1 MSLFKLKCAPFL
13 LLQDDNSKN
22 MLPLLKEVVQ
32 HETHRVNFF
41 CFEQPTSNWKN
52 VFKGKSN
59 FIYYVNFHQD
69 LYEKYCNSKCSI
81 IIDSANQMALCMGWN
96 ECLKTL
102 KKLVLETNVVQIIL
116 ILHKDCLTHSS
127 KLQPHFNHIASAIV
141 SYDDKNPYKIKIQL
155 KKNGKVFKSEEILSY
170 DHNAGV
176 LKSALFVKEVK
187 KEEEAEKP
195 QPGNLSTFKIEV
207 EQTEKLEKYKLKLP
221 YMSKINEGESKV
233 YYEPDAVDDWD
244 EEDPDEDLDI

>member
-1 MSLFKLKCAPFL
+1 MALFKLKFAPFL
-13 LLQDDNSKN
+13 LLEDDNSKN
-22 MLPLLKEVVQ
+22 TFPLLKEVVQ
-32 HETHRVNFF
+32 HETHTVNFF
-41 CFEQPTSNWKN
+41 CYEQPVSNWKN
-52 VFKGKSN
+52 VFRGKSN
-59 FIYYVNFHQD
+59 FIYYDNFD
-69 LYEKYCNSKCSI
+69 PAVYDKYCSSKCSI

-96 ECLKTL
+96 ECVKTL
-102 KKLVLETNVVQIIL
+102 QKLVLDTNVVQIIL
-116 ILHKDCLTHSS
+116 ILHRDCLTHSS
-127 KLQPHFNHIASAIV
+127 KLQPHLNHIASAIA

-170 DHNAGV
+170 DNVAGV
-176 LKSALFVKEVK
+176 LKSALVVKEEK
-187 KEEEAEKP
+187 KEEVAEKP